1 MQNQKSA
8 IGLDGNVTAL
18 IGYIIGIVALVEIF
32 IEKQNRFA
40 KFHAVQSV
48 LFHVVMW
55 VVFTAVWIIAV
66 ILGLVLSQVST
77 ALGGIVWLLT
87 SLIILVWCLV
97 YLGGVILGAIKSF
110 GGTMF
115 KFPIIGGMAEKWS

>member
-8 IGLDGNVTAL
+8 LGLDGNVTAL
-18 IGYIIGIVALVEIF
+18 IGYIIGIVALVEFF
-32 IEKQNRFA
+32 IEKENRFA
-40 KFHAVQSV
+40 KFHAIQSV

-55 VVFTAVWIIAV
+55 IVFTAVWIVAA
-66 ILGLVLSQVST
+66 ILGLVLAQVSG
-77 ALGGIVWLLT
+77 ALGGIVWLLA
-87 SLIILVWCLV
+87 SLIILVWCLA
-97 YLGGVILGAIKSF
+97 YLGGVILGAVKSF

>member
-66 ILGLVLSQVST
+66 ILGLVLSQVSG